1 MNNKIEN
8 EEVMVQGGK
17 SFNDKDYMNS
27 LLSTLKEL
35 VKNYA
40 VGLTE
45 ASNECLY
52 LKYKEMFDVYSSM
65 QREVYE
71 AMFARGWYKLEK
83 AEDNKISEKYNMLS
97 QELNK
102 LNS

>member
-17 SFNDKDYMNS
+17 SLNDKDYMNS

-40 VGLTE
+40 VSLTE

-52 LKYKEMFDVYSSM
+52 QKYKEMFDVYSSM

-71 AMFARGWYKLEK
+71 AMFERGWYKLEK

-97 QELNK
+97 QELNR

>member
-1 MNNKIEN
+1 
-8 EEVMVQGGK
+8 
-17 SFNDKDYMNS
+17 
-27 LLSTLKEL
+27 
-35 VKNYA
+35 
-40 VGLTE
+40 
-45 ASNECLY
+45 
-52 LKYKEMFDVYSSM
+52 MFDVYSSM

-71 AMFARGWYKLEK
+71 AMFERGWYKLEK

>member
-8 EEVMVQGGK
+8 EEVMVQSGK
-17 SFNDKDYMNS
+17 ALNDKDYMNS

-40 VGLTE
+40 VSLTE

-52 LKYKEMFDVYSSM
+52 RKYKEMFDVYANM
-65 QREVYE
+65 QREVFE
-71 AMFARGWYKLEK
+71 AMFERGWYKLEK
-83 AEDNKISEKYNMLS
+83 AEDNKINEKYNMLS

>member
-8 EEVMVQGGK
+8 EEVMVQSGK

-71 AMFARGWYKLEK
+71 SMFERGWYKLEK

>member
-8 EEVMVQGGK
+8 EEVMVQSGRAL
-17 SFNDKDYMNS
+17 NDKDYMNS

-40 VGLTE
+40 VSLTE
-45 ASNECLY
+45 TSNECLY
-52 LKYKEMFDVYSSM
+52 RKYKEMFDVYASM
-65 QREVYE
+65 QREVFE
-71 AMFARGWYKLEK
+71 AMFERGWYKLEK
-83 AEDNKISEKYNMLS
+83 AEDNKINEKYNMLS

>member
-8 EEVMVQGGK
+8 EEVMVQSGK

-52 LKYKEMFDVYSSM
+52 QKYK
-65 QREVYE
+65 
-71 AMFARGWYKLEK
+71 
-83 AEDNKISEKYNMLS
+83 
-97 QELNK
+97 
-102 LNS
+102 

>member
-8 EEVMVQGGK
+8 EEVMVQSGK
-17 SFNDKDYMNS
+17 ALNDKDYMNS

-40 VGLTE
+40 VSLTE

-52 LKYKEMFDVYSSM
+52 QKYKEMFDVYANM
-65 QREVYE
+65 QREVFE
-71 AMFARGWYKLEK
+71 LMFERGWYKLEK
-83 AEDNKISEKYNMLS
+83 AEDNKINEKYNMLS